1 MLHIVKVDDF
11 RFLLQSAVF
20 LQISAGAGRQRIDA
34 ARACLHVALQR
45 VRIEEDSGQPVF
57 AVLDLLAAAQ
67 EERIV
72 LVRAVGQRVAAARH
86 ECAAIA
92 GIILRSEHIP
102 GLRAKPALLLGLFD
116 GFFFVGKFLMKQCA
130 QCLHRVDD
138 LPLLQLQESEEGIAH
153 LLGQRAMIR
162 QRAALQPSVRVRLA
176 GCQRG
181 QAADG
186 ATQRGIVAGTGGKAG
201 AQGVERLSLMQA
213 QGVCHGLLLET
224 LSLRIVCDRGDL
236 SGRAADDVII
246 RLQDGETERVDGGDL
261 RALHQRELTV

>member
-1 MLHIVKVDDF
+1 MKHAYIFPGQGAQFSGMGKDLYENVPQAKEMFEKANEILGFRITDIMFEGSADELKQTKVT
-11 RFLLQSAVF
+11 QPAVF

-130 QCLHRVDD
+130 
-138 LPLLQLQESEEGIAH
+138 
-153 LLGQRAMIR
+153 
-162 QRAALQPSVRVRLA
+162 
-176 GCQRG
+176 
-181 QAADG
+181 
-186 ATQRGIVAGTGGKAG
+186 
-201 AQGVERLSLMQA
+201 
-213 QGVCHGLLLET
+213 
-224 LSLRIVCDRGDL
+224 
-236 SGRAADDVII
+236 
-246 RLQDGETERVDGGDL
+246 
-261 RALHQRELTV
+261 